1 METSM
6 KNISG
11 IVPVI
16 LAAVV
21 GIGAVVSLSD
31 FIMKPFKQV
40 LLAGMREKTVMSLLL
55 SIIWVSC

>member
-1 METSM
+1 M

-31 FIMKPFKQV
+31 YTAPGLWFRV
-40 LLAGMREKTVMSLLL
+40 RR
-55 SIIWVSC
+55 

>member
-1 METSM
+1 M

-31 FIMKPFKQV
+31 YTAPVYGSESEDELTETETIIES
-40 LLAGMREKTVMSLLL
+40 AGME
-55 SIIWVSC
+55 

>member
-31 FIMKPFKQV
+31 YTAPV
-40 LLAGMREKTVMSLLL
+40 LSL
-55 SIIWVSC
+55 IHI